1 MHDEHVGHLPSVRL
15 ASLLIGGKRVAACL
29 HAHFPKCRQR
39 RVPAAWSRDL
49 CEEPVTFR
57 GLVCLLLPETPPMS
71 VKVRVAACLHAHFP
85 KCRHRRVPAAWSG
98 DLCEEPVTFR
108 GSSEDFR
115 EGVEAFGAKR
125 KPRFRG
131 NDAWRGD
138 SRSLRGVAADGD
150 REFESISLQRRVRLS
165 PRAAVAGR
173 EPRLSA
179 RLCGAGLATGSAE
192 RRMVF
197 EDSAYRRQYLCR
209 AIFQYRSAAD
219 GVGENATPV
228 PIKSGVRRSL
238 IVQWT
243 SALGPGSTKAQHDP
257 LIMPG
262 KRQA

>member
-71 VKVRVAACLHAHFP
+71 VKVRVAACLHAHSP

-138 SRSLRGVAADGD
+138 SRSLRGVAADGGP
-150 REFESISLQRRVRLS
+150 RVRIHLPPAES
-165 PRAAVAGR
+165 PSLVPTQIRTIESGVDDPDQQFY
-173 EPRLSA
+173 ENFV
-179 RLCGAGLATGSAE
+179 CGAVRNYTGYCNP
-192 RRMVF
+192 
-197 EDSAYRRQYLCR
+197 ED
-209 AIFQYRSAAD
+209 D
-219 GVGENATPV
+219 
-228 PIKSGVRRSL
+228 
-238 IVQWT
+238 
-243 SALGPGSTKAQHDP
+243 
-257 LIMPG
+257 
-262 KRQA
+262 